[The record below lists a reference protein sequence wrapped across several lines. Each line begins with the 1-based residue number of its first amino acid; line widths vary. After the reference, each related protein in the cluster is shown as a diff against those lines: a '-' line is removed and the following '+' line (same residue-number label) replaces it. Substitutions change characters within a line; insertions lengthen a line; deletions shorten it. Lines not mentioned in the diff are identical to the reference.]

1 MNVIHINSASIAD
14 AAGVNNVIKILE
26 SMNGRP
32 MLLVTSAMGSTTH
45 TLEAI
50 TEAYFAG
57 KREDALNVFQ
67 TLFRWHLDQIH
78 SLSGSNYDQAISHL
92 DEFRT
97 EVEWLLHDRPVRPFD
112 YYYDQIVCAG
122 VLMSSVILST
132 ALKQAGIK
140 VHWTDVRDV
149 IRTDDQFKNAQ
160 IDISFTQQQID
171 RLIRPA
177 LSSADILVTQ
187 GFIGS
192 TDENES
198 TTLGAEGLE
207 KTAAVMA
214 DCLNTT
220 VSTL

>member
-78 SLSGSNYDQAISHL
+78 SLSGSCYDQAISHL

-97 EVEWLLHDRPVRPFD
+97 EVEWLLHDRPVRPFN

-122 VLMSSVILST
+122 VLMSSVILAA

-140 VHWTDVRDV
+140 VHWTDVRDI

-198 TTLGAEGLE
+198 TTFGAEGLE

>member
-207 KTAAVMA
+207 KTAAILA

>member
-50 TEAYFAG
+50 AEAYFAG

-67 TLFRWHLDQIH
+67 TLFQWHLDQIH
-78 SLSGSNYDQAISHL
+78 SLSGSCYDQAISHL

-97 EVEWLLHDRPVRPFD
+97 EVEWLLHDRPVRPFN

-122 VLMSSVILST
+122 VLMSSVILAA

-140 VHWTDVRDV
+140 VHWTDVRDI
-149 IRTDDQFKNAQ
+149 IRTDDQFMDAE
-160 IDISFTQQQID
+160 IDISFTHQQID

-177 LSSADILVTQ
+177 LASADIMVTQ

-198 TTLGAEGLE
+198 TTFGAEGLE

>member
-149 IRTDDQFKNAQ
+149 MRTDDQFKNAQ

-198 TTLGAEGLE
+198 TTFGAEGLE

>member
-198 TTLGAEGLE
+198 TTFGAEGLE
-207 KTAAVMA
+207 KTAAILA

>member
-1 MNVIHINSASIAD
+1 
-14 AAGVNNVIKILE
+14 
-26 SMNGRP
+26 
-32 MLLVTSAMGSTTH
+32 
-45 TLEAI
+45 
-50 TEAYFAG
+50 
-57 KREDALNVFQ
+57 
-67 TLFRWHLDQIH
+67 
-78 SLSGSNYDQAISHL
+78 
-92 DEFRT
+92 
-97 EVEWLLHDRPVRPFD
+97 
-112 YYYDQIVCAG
+112 
-122 VLMSSVILST
+122 MSSVILST

-149 IRTDDQFKNAQ
+149 IRTDDQFKNAL

-198 TTLGAEGLE
+198 TTFGAEGLE
-207 KTAAVMA
+207 KTAAILA

>member
-149 IRTDDQFKNAQ
+149 MRTDDQFKNAQ

>member
-32 MLLVTSAMGSTTH
+32 MLLITSAMGSTTH

-198 TTLGAEGLE
+198 TTFGAEGLE
-207 KTAAVMA
+207 KTAAILA

>member
-149 IRTDDQFKNAQ
+149 IRTDDQFKNAL

-198 TTLGAEGLE
+198 TTFGAEGLE
-207 KTAAVMA
+207 KTAAILA

>member
-198 TTLGAEGLE
+198 TTFGAEGLE

>member
-149 IRTDDQFKNAQ
+149 IRTDDQFKNAL

-198 TTLGAEGLE
+198 TTYGAEGLE